1 MSMKQNQRIGMMMS
15 TNNVFPGD
23 LLFVTKT
30 TQLLLKTENWRRPGA
45 DLLEFLIQDDVM
57 ICIQPSSQ
65 FGTCKVL
72 TRLGMSWIFI

>member
-1 MSMKQNQRIGMMMS
+1 MS

-30 TQLLLKTENWRRPGA
+30 AQLLLKTETGEGLEEA
-45 DLLEFLIQDDVM
+45 LLGFLIQDDVM

-72 TRLGMSWIFI
+72 TRL